1 VDARHKVYTWAR
13 RRRDPSAGH
22 DGRVPLG
29 AGITNDAVADLVDER
44 VLSDPGNLVFDVQF
58 LTFQFRNL
66 EVVDRRMGKSFCD
79 FLFKRVVPFF
89 KFRKMRF
96 NRHVAC
102 LLADGQIRLSYTLT
116 IGVEDTPFLPV
127 RKSPPMEQRWTCGRA
142 GKTR

>member
-1 VDARHKVYTWAR
+1 VDARHK
-13 RRRDPSAGH
+13 AGH
-22 DGRVPLG
+22 DGRVPPG
-29 AGITNDAVADLVDER
+29 AEIANDIGADLVDEC
-44 VLSDPGNLVFDVQF
+44 VLFEPGNLVFDVQF

-66 EVVDRRMGKSFCD
+66 EVVDRWVGKSFCD

-102 LLADGQIRLSYTLT
+102 LLADGQIRSSYTLT
-116 IGVEDTPFLPV
+116 IDLQDTPFLPV
-127 RKSPPMEQRWTCGRA
+127 GKSPPMEQRWTCGRA